1 MRDLPLTTCG
11 AGTYKG
17 LCILLAGRPPK
28 LSLEKFK
35 GAHSAWMAGQTRDM
49 TPLENLGAN
58 SFWDEQAVGWSTS
71 WVWFLGLS
79 YCILKFP
86 SYSGHYLGT
95 LNNGCD
101 RVFLVAARV
110 YSRQSI
116 WLEIF

>member
-1 MRDLPLTTCG
+1 VRYLPLIASRTG
-11 AGTYKG
+11 IYKS
-17 LCILLAGRPPK
+17 LIILFDAWPK
-28 LSLEKFK
+28 KSLKEFK
-35 GAHSAWMAGQTRDM
+35 GVSSTWMAGQTRDM

-86 SYSGHYLGT
+86 SYRGHYLGT